1 MTMNIA
7 CATDNHYA
15 PYCGIM
21 LTSLFENN
29 KEHSFSVYI
38 LTRGLS
44 EENTTKFNS
53 LASKYHSIITMIE
66 LDNETFKSCP
76 IKEKDPISIVAYY
89 RLVLPFVLPIEIQ
102 KVLYLDVDIIV
113 DKQIDTLYNTD
124 VNNVALA
131 ACIDYYLSEEIL
143 VTKIDKDKKN
153 YFNSGVLLINL
164 DYWRHHQIAEQ
175 CFDFIEKNPDKLLF
189 WDQDALNAILQ
200 NTVQFMDISY
210 NFISDYLLAVTFEAF
225 PEKIKQSILQSAYNP
240 TIIHFAG
247 KEKPWNKISDTPYK
261 SFYLYYKRRSL
272 WADSPQISNYPT
284 LRYYL
289 GWYRRRLYAMLGFMK
304 PRFIIMS
311 IKRERES

>member
-1 MTMNIA
+1 MKMNIA
-7 CATDNHYA
+7 CATDNNFA

-21 LTSLFENN
+21 LTSLFESN

-38 LTRGLS
+38 LTKGIS
-44 EENTTKFNS
+44 EENTTKFNI
-53 LASKYHSIITMIE
+53 LANKYHSCITMIE
-66 LDNETFKSCP
+66 LDNDTFKSCP
-76 IKEKDPISIVAYY
+76 IKEKDPVSIVAYY
-89 RLVLPFVLPIEIQ
+89 RLALPFVLPKDIQ

-124 VNNVALA
+124 INNVALA

-164 DYWRHHQIAEQ
+164 DYWRRHQIAEQ
-175 CFDFIEKNPDKLLF
+175 CFCFIEKNPDKLLF

-200 NTVQFMDISY
+200 NKVLLMDISY
-210 NFISDYLLAVTFEAF
+210 NYISDYLLAVAFESF
-225 PEKIKQSILQSAYNP
+225 PDKTKQCILQSAHNP
-240 TIIHFAG
+240 TIIHFTG
-247 KEKPWNKISDTPYK
+247 QEKPWNKKCDSPYK
-261 SFYLYYKRRSL
+261 SFYLYYKSRSL
-272 WADSPQISNYPT
+272 WADRPQIKNYPT
-284 LRYYL
+284 LRFYL

-311 IKRERES
+311 IKRKHES

>member
-1 MTMNIA
+1 MNIA
-7 CATDNHYA
+7 CATDNNYV

-66 LDNETFKSCP
+66 LDNDTFKSCP
-76 IKEKDPISIVAYY
+76 IKEKDPVSIVAYY

-240 TIIHFAG
+240 TIIY
-247 KEKPWNKISDTPYK
+247 D
-261 SFYLYYKRRSL
+261 
-272 WADSPQISNYPT
+272 
-284 LRYYL
+284 
-289 GWYRRRLYAMLGFMK
+289 
-304 PRFIIMS
+304 RFS
-311 IKRERES
+311 AFTK